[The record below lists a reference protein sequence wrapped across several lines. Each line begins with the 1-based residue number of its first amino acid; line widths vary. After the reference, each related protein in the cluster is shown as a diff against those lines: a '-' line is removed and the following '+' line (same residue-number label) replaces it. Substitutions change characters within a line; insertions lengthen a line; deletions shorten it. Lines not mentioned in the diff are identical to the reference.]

1 MRKVAESLAGCAAV
15 VQINTQENP
24 NLGARFGVRGIPA
37 LSLLRQGRVV
47 DQLAGAQPAEAV
59 LAWFRRHEPC
69 R

>member
-1 MRKVAESLAGCAAV
+1 VAAGLAGCAAV
-15 VQINTQENP
+15 VTINTQEAP

-37 LSLLRQGRVV
+37 LCLLRQGRLV
-47 DQLAGAQPAEAV
+47 DQLAGAQPAEAI